1 MLQTDDQC
9 LTWFEPSPWDWSLAD
24 FPSPTELPAPIFRN
38 DLSFSSPGWPPKPQL
53 LASQADG
60 ATDSADEK
68 PTLSGKDTI
77 AVAQILTAQIVL
89 ATLGKFQISI

>member
-24 FPSPTELPAPIFRN
+24 LPSPTELPAPIFRN

-53 LASQADG
+53 LVSQADG
-60 ATDSADEK
+60 AADSADEK
-68 PTLSGKDTI
+68 PTLSSKDTI

>member
-24 FPSPTELPAPIFRN
+24 LPSPTELPAPISRN

-53 LASQADG
+53 LVSQADG
-60 ATDSADEK
+60 AADSADEK
-68 PTLSGKDTI
+68 PTLSSKDTI

>member
-1 MLQTDDQC
+1 M
-9 LTWFEPSPWDWSLAD
+9 AD
-24 FPSPTELPAPIFRN
+24 VPSPTELPAPAFRN

-53 LASQADG
+53 LAPQANS
-60 ATDSADEK
+60 ATDFADEK